1 VIGIWLLFCLNL
13 IKKLYLLTDL
23 PGECS
28 KGCFDIFAPVCGS
41 DGKTYDNKCYC
52 SIAACQNPSANIKC
66 DIKGSCP
73 GTSFLIHVDKRLS
86 YYKEQ
91 HIFFCQSN
99 SFSASVK
106 FSKKKLLPIIYI
118 SDVFEVFFL
127 RQA

>member
-1 VIGIWLLFCLNL
+1 MIFF
-13 IKKLYLLTDL
+13 TEL
-23 PGECS
+23 PRECP
-28 KGCFDIFAPVCGS
+28 KACIDVFDPVCGS

-106 FSKKKLLPIIYI
+106 FSKKNYFLSFTFQMYLK
-118 SDVFEVFFL
+118 FFSSGRL
-127 RQA
+127 KSQILGLAFGFCSA